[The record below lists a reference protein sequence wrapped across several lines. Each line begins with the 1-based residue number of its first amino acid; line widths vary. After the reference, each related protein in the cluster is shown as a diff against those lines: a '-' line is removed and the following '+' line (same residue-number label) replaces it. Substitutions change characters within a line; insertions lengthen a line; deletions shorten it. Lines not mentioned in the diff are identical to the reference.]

1 MRLKTLCLA
10 ALILAVVCVT
20 PASALEYT
28 MDAPDDYLFARPTSD
43 TTIYEHEDPNVDR
56 SKNTALIPPGSGKS
70 FTMKE
75 FITFIALSTNDDII
89 IIDAERE
96 YGDLVRALR
105 GIVLEISPN
114 SRHHINPL
122 EIARGY
128 GMGENPVAL
137 KSELLMSICEQQMG
151 EGQLGAFHKSIIDR
165 CTASVYHDFIKSGG
179 KARQPILSDWRNEI
193 KRQPER
199 EAQELALA
207 SELFVEGSLN
217 MFAHETNVDIDSRI
231 IVFDLYEMGDQL
243 KPTAL
248 NVTMETIQNR
258 VATNRLA
265 GKYTWVFVDE
275 VYVRPEA
282 A

>member
-56 SKNTALIPPGSGKS
+56 SKNTALIPPGFGTPTSYLPGSG
-70 FTMKE
+70 T
-75 FITFIALSTNDDII
+75 ALTPN
-89 IIDAERE
+89 
-96 YGDLVRALR
+96 LVPGALD
-105 GIVLEISPN
+105 GGGLVSQVG
-114 SRHHINPL
+114 SVT
-122 EIARGY
+122 Y

>member
-56 SKNTALIPPGSGKS
+56 SKNTALIPPGFGTPTSYLPGSG
-70 FTMKE
+70 T
-75 FITFIALSTNDDII
+75 ALTPN
-89 IIDAERE
+89 
-96 YGDLVRALR
+96 LVPGALD
-105 GIVLEISPN
+105 GGGLVSQVG
-114 SRHHINPL
+114 SVT
-122 EIARGY
+122 Y

-179 KARQPILSDWRNEI
+179 KARQP
-193 KRQPER
+193 K
-199 EAQELALA
+199 
-207 SELFVEGSLN
+207 
-217 MFAHETNVDIDSRI
+217 
-231 IVFDLYEMGDQL
+231 
-243 KPTAL
+243 
-248 NVTMETIQNR
+248 
-258 VATNRLA
+258 
-265 GKYTWVFVDE
+265 
-275 VYVRPEA
+275 
-282 A
+282 